1 MRVTELSQSKQP
13 APHANGETHEGCGS
27 NLRKE
32 KVVRENLD
40 LVESAAE
47 SEAVEDRY
55 LTRREVAARCRV
67 PLSTFDSLRRQAR
80 VPFPDADMG
89 KHMLWRLST
98 IETFLEAGG
107 TRGLQ

>member
-1 MRVTELSQSKQP
+1 M
-13 APHANGETHEGCGS
+13 
-27 NLRKE
+27 RKE
-32 KVVRENLD
+32 LE
-40 LVESAAE
+40 LVENTAE
-47 SEAVEDRY
+47 SEAVEDKY

-80 VPFPDADMG
+80 VPFPDAHMG
-89 KHMLWRLST
+89 KHMLGRLST